1 MDKSIDRLDIFDVD
15 LLLSYFFFLTL
26 LLRPCVAAAAEEER
40 GQEWKWENGQ
50 LCAWSCA
57 LIGPRSAIYPFCLP
71 PSTSSSWPGG
81 RLGERERSNGLVWLA
96 TRTQHALTD
105 AAPPTDATPHP
116 NPFFLPSRKACFF
129 LSFFLSVSPAAALA
143 LSSLHFLLES
153 TLHVIPIPPLSEES
167 GRVWRL
173 LFLYF
178 GTNSIFHPPPDLKLG
193 RRRRRHHGIERV
205 LLPYEFVHYYKT
217 GDPLLSLS
225 LNRI

>member
-116 NPFFLPSRKACFF
+116 PKPLFPPIPKGLF
-129 LSFFLSVSPAAALA
+129 LSFFLSLCVSCCCSGALFVT
-143 LSSLHFLLES
+143 FL
-153 TLHVIPIPPLSEES
+153 I
-167 GRVWRL
+167 RVHSAC
-173 LFLYF
+173 Y
-178 GTNSIFHPPPDLKLG
+178 SHPPSL
-193 RRRRRHHGIERV
+193 RREWES
-205 LLPYEFVHYYKT
+205 LAS
-217 GDPLLSLS
+217 SLS
-225 LNRI
+225 LLRH